1 MKTTI
6 DLPDSLLEQT
16 KIAAAR
22 RRTSIKNLV
31 IEGLERVLREEAPAS
46 PPAEALARLRKGYHL
61 GGQTLT
67 RDQVHAR

>member
-31 IEGLERVLREEAPAS
+31 IEGLESVLREEVPAS
-46 PPAEALARLRKGYHL
+46 PPAEALARIRQGYHL
-61 GGQTLT
+61 GGQAPT
-67 RDQVHAR
+67 RDQAHAR